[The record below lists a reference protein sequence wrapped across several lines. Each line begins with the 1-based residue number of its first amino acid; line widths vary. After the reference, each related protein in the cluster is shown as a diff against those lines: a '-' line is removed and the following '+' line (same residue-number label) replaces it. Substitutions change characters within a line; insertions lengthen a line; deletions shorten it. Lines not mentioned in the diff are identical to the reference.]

1 MIKLK
6 FIQLLDS
13 IAGWTYNNRVAIVNV
28 LLWSFFLFQVISF
41 TKLYI
46 TFKTSK
52 EFVTRVNPI
61 LQEMDTTYS
70 LRNYE
75 CLRVKLHNET
85 KRWEDG
91 DYDR

>member
-1 MIKLK
+1 MK
-6 FIQLLDS
+6 FYQVLDS
-13 IAGWTYNNRVAIVNV
+13 IAGWTYDHRVAIVNV

-41 TKLYI
+41 TRLYI

-61 LQEMDTTYS
+61 LEEMDTTYS

-75 CLRVKLHNET
+75 CLRVKLHNEV
-85 KRWEDG
+85 KSWEDG
-91 DYDR
+91 DYDK

>member
-1 MIKLK
+1 MILEKMYC
-6 FIQLLDS
+6 ITQ
-13 IAGWTYNNRVAIVNV
+13 WTYKHRVTITNV

-61 LQEMDTTYS
+61 LEEMDTTYS

-75 CLRVKLHNET
+75 CLRVKLYNET

>member
-1 MIKLK
+1 MKSIKNT
-6 FIQLLDS
+6 ISS
-13 IAGWTYNNRVAIVNV
+13 IALWTYIHRVAIVNV

-52 EFVTRVNPI
+52 EFVTRVSPI
-61 LQEMDTTYS
+61 IEEMDTTYS

-75 CLRVKLHNET
+75 VMREKLHNEV

-91 DYDR
+91 DYDK

>member
-1 MIKLK
+1 MKSFKNTIS
-6 FIQLLDS
+6 S
-13 IAGWTYNNRVAIVNV
+13 IALWTYIHKVAIVNV
-28 LLWSFFLFQVISF
+28 LLWSFFVFQVISF

-61 LQEMDTTYS
+61 LEEMDTTYS

-75 CLRVKLHNET
+75 VLREKLHNEC
-85 KRWEDG
+85 KEWRAEDG
-91 DYDR
+91 KE

>member
-1 MIKLK
+1 MKSFKNTIS
-6 FIQLLDS
+6 S
-13 IAGWTYNNRVAIVNV
+13 IALWTYIHKVAIVNV

-61 LQEMDTTYS
+61 LEEMDTTYS

-75 CLRVKLHNET
+75 VMRVKLYNEV

-91 DYDR
+91 DYDK

>member
-1 MIKLK
+1 MLK
-6 FIQLLDS
+6 EKMYCITQ
-13 IAGWTYNNRVAIVNV
+13 WTYKHRVTITNV
-28 LLWSFFLFQVISF
+28 LLWSFFLLQVISF

-52 EFVTRVNPI
+52 EFITRVNPI

-75 CLRVKLHNET
+75 VLRARLHNEV
-85 KRWEDG
+85 KEWDG
-91 DYDR
+91 YAE